1 MPSIAR
7 LIEQVK
13 QYGKLPA
20 KKNNI
25 VLTWKNIPVI
35 AKDGTC
41 QEYLAV
47 MPYLQ

>member
-1 MPSIAR
+1 MPSIVR
-7 LIEQVK
+7 LIEQV
-13 QYGKLPA
+13 QQFGKLLA

-35 AKDGTC
+35 ARDGTC

-47 MPYLQ
+47 MAYLQ